1 MRRCAVAT
9 LAAAVLAAAPT
20 LAQRAGPVFPFP
32 IDTVTLENGLRA
44 YLIKAGAPG
53 QVAYLTIVRTGSR
66 DEVEAGKSGFA
77 HFFEHMMFHGTE
89 KYPDYDN
96 ETTKIGAFRNGTT
109 NQDRTFY
116 YLVANAGYI
125 DKIVDIEAD
134 RMQNLKY
141 SEEEFKIE
149 AGAILGEHQQGAREP
164 ARVLNEKVRE
174 TIFLKHPY
182 GHTTI
187 GYEADVRAM
196 PQAYAYSKAFYD
208 HFYRPENTVVI
219 IAGDF
224 DFEKAKGLIRTHYG
238 GWRRGYQPAA
248 IVPEPPQ
255 TAPRR
260 QAVAYPGRTL
270 PIVAIHHRAPA
281 WDPADR
287 TGAALEVLGR
297 LAFGPNSPL
306 YRRLV
311 LQERRAQSLGGSFE
325 RARDPY
331 IATVQAMASR
341 PEDAASVEADIV
353 AEISRYQRDLVEPQ
367 RLADTKR
374 NIKYRFLM
382 DLESALDIGAALIQP
397 LVNTGRAEALEEY
410 FRTLDAVT
418 PEDVRNAA
426 RTYLVESGRTTIVMT
441 QGS

>member
-1 MRRCAVAT
+1 MNK
-9 LAAAVLAAAPT
+9 LAALAVVTSVLVAAPGR
-20 LAQRAGPVFPFP
+20 AQRPGTVFPFP
-32 IDTVTLENGLRA
+32 IETVTLDNGLRA
-44 YLIKAGAPG
+44 FLISADAPG
-53 QVAYLTIVRTGSR
+53 QVAYLTVVRAGSR
-66 DEVEAGKSGFA
+66 DEVEPGKSGFA

-116 YLVANAGYI
+116 YLVANAGYLDTI
-125 DKIVDIEAD
+125 ADIEAD
-134 RMQNLKY
+134 RMQHLTY
-141 SEEEFKIE
+141 TEEEFKIE

-164 ARVLNEKVRE
+164 ARFLNEKVRE
-174 TIFLKHPY
+174 TVFLRHPY

-196 PQAYAYSKAFYD
+196 PQGYAYSKAFYD
-208 HFYRPENTVVI
+208 RFYRPENTVVV

-224 DFEKAKGLIRTHYG
+224 DAERAKGLIRTHYG
-238 GWRRGYQPAA
+238 GWRRGYQAAA
-248 IVPEPPQ
+248 ILAEPPQ
-255 TAPRR
+255 SAPRR
-260 QAVAYPGRTL
+260 QSVTYPGRTL

-287 TGAALEVLGR
+287 TGTALEVLGR
-297 LAFGPNSPL
+297 LAFGSNSPL

-311 LQERRAQSLGGSFE
+311 LQDRRAQSLGQSFD

-341 PEDAASVEADIV
+341 PEDAASVEAAIV
-353 AEISRYQRDLVEPQ
+353 AEIARYQRDLVEPQ

-374 NIKYRFLM
+374 NIKYGFLM
-382 DLESALDIGAALIQP
+382 DLESALDIGASLIQP
-397 LVNTGRAEALEEY
+397 LVNTGRVESLEEY

-418 PEDVRNAA
+418 PEDVRTAA
-426 RTYLVESGRTTIVMT
+426 RTYLVETGRTTIVMT